1 MNELVLE
8 EYRQERYLETLS
20 LIFIKQ
26 SKIKTTKQNQ
36 MEIKLTKGD
45 SITIPEGCTAEIKDG
60 VITFTPQREFEDGD
74 ILIDDGKPNE
84 FPHKLIMIYKGK
96 RDSVGAYKSYIVR
109 NLSGLLV
116 RDTCCCSMDHCKIR
130 LATEEE
136 KQELFDAL
144 KEKDLYWNAEEKR
157 VEKIRSRAR
166 THDSYWFID
175 SRFCVQG
182 TTEEEMDIDDKHYE
196 SGNYFRTKKDAER
209 FLEIF
214 RESLRKF
221 HQDDQL

>member
-1 MNELVLE
+1 
-8 EYRQERYLETLS
+8 
-20 LIFIKQ
+20 
-26 SKIKTTKQNQ
+26 

-60 VITFTPQREFEDGD
+60 VITFTPQPQQEFKDGD
-74 ILIDDGKPNE
+74 ILIDDDKPNDAT
-84 FPHKLIMIYKGK
+84 HKVIMIYKGE
-96 RDSVGAYKSYIVR
+96 RNSEGAYKSYIVM
-109 NLSGLLV
+109 NLSGLLIL
-116 RDTCCCSMDHCKIR
+116 DCCCNMDRCKIR

-157 VEKIRSRAR
+157 VEKIRYRAR

-196 SGNYFRTKKDAER
+196 SGNYFRTKEDADR